1 MRRMPGSGRTA
12 YSPAHGARLGL
23 RVMPSPRMLLVLAAL
38 GAACAAPAAASAKV
52 PTGPSGVKFYTPP
65 KKLPGKAHGDLI
77 RARKLKGA
85 AALSAAGSNRLV
97 LYRST
102 SAEGKAVAVSGTVA
116 VPKGKAPKGGWPVIS
131 WGHGTTGIADQCAP
145 SRDSKGN
152 PAHGYIDYAYPTL
165 NGYLKAGYA
174 VVQTDYQ
181 GLGTPGTHEF
191 LAGVPEGRSVLD
203 MVRAARKLDPR
214 LSKRV
219 ALVGHS
225 QGGQAVLYA
234 ASLAPKWTPELKI
247 RGTVAFAPV
256 SHLSGQAAAIP
267 LLTQPSSL
275 SAYAGIILRG
285 IDTAVPKGH
294 FSGLLSP
301 KGKALFPQTL
311 TKCQA
316 DLVKPSSFGGVAPA
330 DLIRSDADLKPL
342 EAALAAKDDTESV
355 RIKTPVQVDQGTA
368 DTTVFPNFTDDLVSQ
383 FQARKNPVTY
393 LKYDGVSHG
402 GVVTAAGK
410 NALTFLK
417 GRF

>member
-1 MRRMPGSGRTA
+1 
-12 YSPAHGARLGL
+12 
-23 RVMPSPRMLLVLAAL
+23 MPSPRLILVLAAL
-38 GAACAAPAAASAKV
+38 AACAAPAAASAKV
-52 PTGPSGVKFYTPP
+52 PTGPAGVKFYTPP
-65 KKLPGKAHGDLI
+65 KKLPGKTHGDLI

-102 SAEGKAVAVSGTVA
+102 SADGKSVAVSGTVA

-145 SRDSKGN
+145 SRDSKSN

-165 NGYLKAGYA
+165 DGYLKAGYA

-181 GLGTPGTHEF
+181 GLGTPGTHQF

-203 MVRAARKLDPR
+203 IVRAARKLDPR

-256 SHLSGQAAAIP
+256 SHLSEQAGLIP
-267 LLTQPSSL
+267 ILKDPSTL

-285 IDTAVPKGH
+285 IDAATPKAKL
-294 FSGLLSP
+294 SSLLSAT
-301 KGKALFPQTL
+301 GKALFPQTL

-316 DLVKPSSFGGVAPA
+316 DLVKPNSFGGVAPA
-330 DLIRSDADLKPL
+330 SLLRSDADLKPL
-342 EAALAAKDDTESV
+342 ERALAAKDDTESV
-355 RIKTPVQVDQGTA
+355 RIKTPMQIDQGTA
-368 DTTVFPNFTDDLVSQ
+368 DGTVFPNYTDDLVKQ
-383 FQARKNPVTY
+383 FEARKNPVTY
-393 LKYDGVSHG
+393 LKYDGVSHS
-402 GVVTAAGK
+402 GVVTAANT
-410 NALTFLK
+410 NALAFLK
-417 GRF
+417 QRF

>member
-1 MRRMPGSGRTA
+1 
-12 YSPAHGARLGL
+12 
-23 RVMPSPRMLLVLAAL
+23 MPSPRHLLAVAAL

-52 PTGPSGVKFYTPP
+52 PTGPAGVKFYTPP
-65 KKLPGKAHGDLI
+65 KHLPGKTHGDLI
-77 RARKLKGA
+77 RARRLKGA
-85 AALSAAGSNRLV
+85 AALKSASSNRLV

-102 SAEGKAVAVSGTVA
+102 SADGKAVAVSGTVA
-116 VPKGKAPKGGWPVIS
+116 IPKGKTPKGGWPVIS

-145 SRDSKGN
+145 SRDSASN

-191 LAGVPEGRSVLD
+191 LVGVPEGRSVLD

-234 ASLAPKWTPELKI
+234 ASLAPRWTPELKL

-256 SHLSGQAAAIP
+256 SHLSEQAKLIP
-267 LLTQPSSL
+267 ALGSPSSL

-285 IDTAVPKGH
+285 IDTAVPKAH
-294 FSGLLSP
+294 TARLLSAA
-301 KGKALFPQTL
+301 GKRLYPQTL

-316 DLVKPSSFGGVAPA
+316 DLVKPNSFGAVAPA
-330 DLIRSDADLKPL
+330 DLIRSGADLNPL
-342 EAALAAKDDTESV
+342 ARTLASHDDVESV

-368 DTTVFPNFTDDLVSQ
+368 DTTVLPPFTNQLIDD
-383 FQARKNPVTY
+383 FKAHKNPVTY
-393 LKYDGVSHG
+393 LTYDGVTHG
-402 GVVTAAGK
+402 GVVSAANQ
-410 NALTFLK
+410 NALRFLD

>member
-1 MRRMPGSGRTA
+1 
-12 YSPAHGARLGL
+12 
-23 RVMPSPRMLLVLAAL
+23 MPSPRVILLLAAL

-52 PTGPSGVKFYTPP
+52 PTGPAGVKFYTPP
-65 KKLPGKAHGDLI
+65 KPLPGKTHGDLI
-77 RARKLKGA
+77 RARRLTGA

-102 SAEGKAVAVSGTVA
+102 NAEGRSIAVSGTVA

-145 SRDSKGN
+145 SRDSKSS

-181 GLGTPGTHEF
+181 GLGVPGITHQF

-234 ASLAPKWTPELKI
+234 ASLASKWTPELKI

-256 SHLSGQAAAIP
+256 SHLSEQAGLIP
-267 LLTQPSSL
+267 ILKDPSSL

-285 IDTAVPKGH
+285 IDTAVPKAH
-294 FSGLLSP
+294 FSTLLTDT
-301 KGKALFPQTL
+301 GTALYPQTL
-311 TKCQA
+311 SKCQA
-316 DLVKPSSFGGVAPA
+316 DLVKPDSFGGVAPA
-330 DLIRSDADLKPL
+330 SLLRSDADLKPL
-342 EAALAAKDDTESV
+342 EQALAAKDDTESV
-355 RIKTPVQVDQGTA
+355 RIKTPVQIDQGTA
-368 DTTVFPNFTDDLVSQ
+368 DTTVFPSYTDDLAKQ
-383 FQARKNPVTY
+383 FKARKNPLSY
-393 LKYDGVSHG
+393 RKYDGVTHG
-402 GVVTAAGK
+402 GVVTAANT
-410 NALTFLK
+410 NALAFLK
-417 GRF
+417 HRF

>member
-1 MRRMPGSGRTA
+1 M
-12 YSPAHGARLGL
+12 
-23 RVMPSPRMLLVLAAL
+23 VSPRLLLVLAAL

-65 KKLPGKAHGDLI
+65 KKLPGKTHGDLI

-85 AALSAAGSNRLV
+85 AALKSASSNELV

-102 SAEGKAVAVSGTVA
+102 SADGKPVAVSGTVA
-116 VPKGKAPKGGWPVIS
+116 IPKGKTPKGGWPVIS
-131 WGHGTTGIADQCAP
+131 WGHGTTGIADRCAP
-145 SRDSKGN
+145 SRDSAGN
-152 PAHGYIDYAYPTL
+152 SAHGYIDYAYPTL

-181 GLGTPGTHEF
+181 GLGTPGTHQF
-191 LAGVPEGRSVLD
+191 LVGVPEGRSVLD

-214 LSKRV
+214 LSRKV

-234 ASLAPKWTPELKI
+234 ASLAPKWTPELKVK
-247 RGTVAFAPV
+247 GTVAFAPV
-256 SHLSGQAAAIP
+256 SHLSEQAALIP
-267 LLTQPSSL
+267 ALTSPSSL

-285 IDTAVPKGH
+285 ADTAAPKADL
-294 FSGLLSP
+294 SSLLSDR
-301 KGKALFPQTL
+301 GKALYPQTL

-316 DLVKPSSFGGVAPA
+316 DLVKPNSFGGVAAA
-330 DLIRSDADLKPL
+330 DLIRSGADLKPL
-342 EAALAAKDDTESV
+342 EQVLAARDDVESV

-368 DTTVFPNFTDDLVSQ
+368 DTTVFPNFTDDLAKQ
-383 FQARKNPVTY
+383 FAARKNPLTY

-402 GVVTAAGK
+402 GVVTAANK
-410 NALTFLK
+410 NALSFLK
-417 GRF
+417 KRF